1 MVALPVVNQILI
13 PNGKEPSSAPSS
25 DDLPNDSDVA
35 LFGGLFVAAQTAP
48 EATSAQA
55 AESED
60 SSELTPLLP
69 QPTVNPLVGSSKN
82 PIPKIDDSLIL
93 QPATDALSP
102 TDLLDAEAQQLNA
115 DAALPAEPLIPPAD
129 ITEAAVDLS
138 SLPIEVTPAIEAAE
152 LTDPT
157 DQQELFPVAQF
168 ADASEIDELES
179 EELDN
184 LPLEDQSADTTSESI
199 KDIAAQLQIIANR
212 TESSSAATQIS
223 PSAQSADRKHKSE
236 SASATTDSR
245 PIEPTLVNAEAGLAA
260 IADTLAS
267 VELDASPDIVDLP
280 PTHGLRKLVGELVAE
295 APDVVDSKTISVR
308 FEEPHIGRVQLEMT
322 ESPGGITVNVAASD
336 EVTLDM
342 LNANAASL
350 ERTLRDHQI
359 ELLEIAS
366 LPMDSATYNTAQ
378 GDQQFHRDTPNAYQQ
393 SADHSFVQSDSSHDD
408 SETAEQLDFRA

>member
-82 PIPKIDDSLIL
+82 PLPKIDDSLIL

-115 DAALPAEPLIPPAD
+115 DAALPEPLIPPAD

-168 ADASEIDELES
+168 AAASEIDELES

-223 PSAQSADRKHKSE
+223 PSVLSADRKHKSE
-236 SASATTDSR
+236 SASATADSH
-245 PIEPTLVNAEAGLAA
+245 PIEPTSVNTEAGLAA

-267 VELDASPDIVDLP
+267 AELDASPDIVDLP

-393 SADHSFVQSDSSHDD
+393 SADHSFVQSDSSPDE